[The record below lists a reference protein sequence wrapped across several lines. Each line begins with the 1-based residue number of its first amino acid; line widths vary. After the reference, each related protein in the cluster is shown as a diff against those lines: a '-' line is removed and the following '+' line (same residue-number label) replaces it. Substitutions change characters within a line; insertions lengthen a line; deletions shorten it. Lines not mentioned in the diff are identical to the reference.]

1 MSKILRHVRVAP
13 TILVGE
19 RHLDHDRQKAA
30 VAALGRLFPT
40 VTVTTD
46 PDGARF
52 IPIEEVFAMEQALER
67 VRQEAY
73 QAGMKDGQ
81 AAGLKQGLT
90 RAEQVLRQFDAA
102 IKEAISQRSAMLEE
116 ARKNI
121 LNLVLQI
128 SRQVTFGAVEVDP
141 ESTVKLISGVIDT
154 LLDRSRIK
162 IKVDPDHLPIV
173 EQNVQQFLKGS
184 ATIKEIAI
192 EPDSRVRYGGCFIE
206 TPHGDID
213 ARLESQFEIIEEAL
227 LTDEA
232 GR

>member
-1 MSKILRHVRVAP
+1 MAP

-19 RHLDHDRQKAA
+19 RHLDFDRQEQA
-30 VAALGRLFPT
+30 VATLGRLFPS
-40 VTVTTD
+40 VTITTD

-52 IPIEEVFAMEQALER
+52 VPIEEVFAIEQVLDR

-73 QAGMKDGQ
+73 QSGMKDGQ

-90 RAEQVLRQFDAA
+90 RAEQVMRQFDAA
-102 IKEAISQRSAMLEE
+102 IKEAVNQRAAMLEE

-128 SRQVTFGAVEVDP
+128 SRQVTFGAVEIDP
-141 ESTVKLISGVIDT
+141 ESTVKLIDGVINT

-162 IKVDPDHLPIV
+162 IKVNPDHLPIV
-173 EQNVQQFLKGS
+173 EQNIEQFLKGS
-184 ATIKEIAI
+184 ATIKEISI
-192 EPDSRVRYGGCFIE
+192 EPDPRVRYGGCFIE

-213 ARLESQFEIIEEAL
+213 ARLESQFEIVEEAL